1 MGGLS
6 PEGLHAQYLPKLK
19 ESAVSDRDISG
30 LTDLTQ
36 GSWRTPYH
44 GLQTAGGT
52 WEQPLLLGRE
62 GSDQLEGT
70 DVRLAQQLP
79 EKTAKEAPRRT
90 PLAL

>member
-1 MGGLS
+1 M
-6 PEGLHAQYLPKLK
+6 PRLK
-19 ESAVSDRDISG
+19 KPVVSDRDISG

-52 WEQPLLLGRE
+52 WERPLLLGRE

-79 EKTAKEAPRRT
+79 EKAAKEALRPA